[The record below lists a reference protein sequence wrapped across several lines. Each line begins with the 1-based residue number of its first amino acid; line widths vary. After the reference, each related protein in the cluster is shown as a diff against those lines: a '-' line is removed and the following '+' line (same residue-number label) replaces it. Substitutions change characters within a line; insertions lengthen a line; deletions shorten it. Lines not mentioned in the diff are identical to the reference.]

1 MADPDL
7 QIREVGGGGGRGG
20 EGHPDPEIRGAPSL
34 KKIFRLF
41 GPQLGL
47 KIRGGGGLPRIRHWS
62 DRSDSLKKRPILIT
76 LL

>member
-7 QIREVGGGGGRGG
+7 QIWEVGGG
-20 EGHPDPEIRGAPSL
+20 EGHPDPEIRGAQSQAL
-34 KKIFRLF
+34 QALVWSKNKR
-41 GPQLGL
+41 G
-47 KIRGGGGLPRIRHWS
+47 RGGSLPWIRHWS